1 MPPSVFHFGYT
12 PPEERWYTTSDIT
25 VLLDGKGMDDLY
37 DFNPSDAQQDLPK
50 SMSGLLLRDVDP
62 DDIDI
67 DAAWSSHF
75 GSVYFTDRENDYNDI
90 YSPED
95 WDKMM
100 QKVFKGHSI
109 TATYKFNYDLS
120 I

>member
-37 DFNPSDAQQDLPK
+37 DFNPSDNQQALPK